1 MNYDTG
7 WEQNTTLKV
16 GINGFGR
23 IGRLVC
29 RHILS
34 ISNCKVVSINALSK
48 PEFLAYK
55 FKYDT
60 VHGTFKGD
68 LSWDESNLYIDGNKI
83 KVTNQ
88 RNPIDIHW
96 EQSGAEYV
104 CESTGFFTTTES
116 AHQHI
121 LGGAKYVVITAPPKD
136 NTPMFVMGVNHQKY
150 IGQEVISN
158 ASCTTNCLAPIAKV
172 LHDHFGIK
180 DALMSTIH
188 SMTSN
193 QLTVDGSP
201 RGGKDWRAGRSAS
214 QNIIPTSTGAAKA
227 VSKIIPE
234 LEGKIT
240 GMSFRVPTV
249 NVSVVDL
256 TCSLERGTDINEIF
270 NIIDNESNSSLHG
283 ILKLTDQPLV
293 SSDFIGE
300 SCSSVVDKNAC
311 IELNERFVKIV
322 AWYDNE
328 WGYSKRVV
336 ELIQHMANYN
346 ENL

>member
-1 MNYDTG
+1 MNDK
-7 WEQNTTLKV
+7 NNNTLKV

-34 ISNCKVVSINALSK
+34 IPNCKVVAINALSS
-48 PEFLAYK
+48 PEFLVYK

-60 VHGTFKGD
+60 VHGTFDGD
-68 LSWDESNLYIDGNKI
+68 ISWDESNIYINGNKI

-96 EQSGAEYV
+96 EYSGADYI
-104 CESTGFFTTTES
+104 CESTGFFTTTEK
-116 AHQHI
+116 AYQHI
-121 LGGAKYVVITAPPKD
+121 QGGAKYVVITAPPKD
-136 NTPMFVMGVNHQKY
+136 NTPMFVMGVNQNKY
-150 IGQEVISN
+150 LGQQIISN
-158 ASCTTNCLAPIAKV
+158 ASCTTNCLAPLIKV
-172 LHDHFGIK
+172 IHNNFGIK
-180 DALMSTIH
+180 EALMSTIH

-193 QLTVDGSP
+193 QLTVDGTP
-201 RGGKDWRAGRSAS
+201 KGGKDWRAGRSAS
-214 QNIIPTSTGAAKA
+214 QNIIPSSTGAAKA

-249 NVSVVDL
+249 NVSVVDV
-256 TCSLERGTDINEIF
+256 TCSLEKSTNLNEIF
-270 NIIDNESNSSLHG
+270 NLIDNESNTSLHG
-283 ILKLTDQPLV
+283 IIKLTSQPLV

-311 IELNERFVKIV
+311 IALNERFVKIV
-322 AWYDNE
+322 ALDNE

-336 ELIQHMANYN
+336 ELIQHMAYYN

>member
-150 IGQEVISN
+150 IGQEVISRLDSYDKVARGLMGFECLN
-158 ASCTTNCLAPIAKV
+158 ETTVTPVAGDKLISPDGKTVGKVTSSIKGASGQCIGLAVVARQW
-172 LHDHFGIK
+172 
-180 DALMSTIH
+180 SE
-188 SMTSN
+188 
-193 QLTVDGSP
+193 GSE
-201 RGGKDWRAGRSAS
+201 
-214 QNIIPTSTGAAKA
+214 
-227 VSKIIPE
+227 VS
-234 LEGKIT
+234 
-240 GMSFRVPTV
+240 
-249 NVSVVDL
+249 
-256 TCSLERGTDINEIF
+256 
-270 NIIDNESNSSLHG
+270 
-283 ILKLTDQPLV
+283 IL
-293 SSDFIGE
+293 SSDKQQSARLVQRSFGR
-300 SCSSVVDKNAC
+300 K
-311 IELNERFVKIV
+311 
-322 AWYDNE
+322 
-328 WGYSKRVV
+328 G
-336 ELIQHMANYN
+336 
-346 ENL
+346 